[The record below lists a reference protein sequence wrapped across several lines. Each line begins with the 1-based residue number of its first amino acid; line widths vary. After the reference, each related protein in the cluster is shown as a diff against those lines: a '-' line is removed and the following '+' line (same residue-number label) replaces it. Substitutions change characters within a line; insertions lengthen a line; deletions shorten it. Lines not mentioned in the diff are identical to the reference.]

1 MQLLILRLGIH
12 RYVKQDTAS
21 FNVLADYN
29 SSKLRT
35 TLRGEVFA
43 CNHLRLLAA
52 TFDLSGAAG
61 ERVPKY
67 ARRCIA

>member
-1 MQLLILRLGIH
+1 MQLLILRGGIH

-43 CNHLRLLAA
+43 CNHLDFTAA
-52 TFDLSGAAG
+52 ILDASGAAG
-61 ERVPKY
+61 ERVEI
-67 ARRCIA
+67 C

>member
-43 CNHLRLLAA
+43 CNHLRL
-52 TFDLSGAAG
+52 
-61 ERVPKY
+61 P
-67 ARRCIA
+67 RRNL